1 MKNTNEKICIIGK
14 AQEIDLAECKA
25 KVKAAK
31 RKITFK
37 TALTVGE
44 AIGAGLVAGVCI
56 GAAKLSFDDKNIDT
70 SSKMFAAGIATI
82 ASGLVIGKA
91 CDAANAIATHQ
102 EVVKISK
109 GINELID
116 MAIKIEKRDTGKL
129 KEDSVPSDE
138 STDSAI
144 CEVCNPVS
152 NLNTTL
158 NCIDE
163 NNEEIAKKQ
172 EENSAALDTLLD
184 ELNEHNDGKDDE
196 VVDVIGSAITTA
208 VENGDVDLEVKE
220 DNIYLK
226 KNTAKVSKSSPLLRF
241 KRK

>member
-1 MKNTNEKICIIGK
+1 MKKTNETTQVEIIVDPEVDLNAARDNLKSQKK
-14 AQEIDLAECKA
+14 AVTLN
-25 KVKAAK
+25 
-31 RKITFK
+31 
-37 TALTVGE
+37 TALAIIEAVG
-44 AIGAGLVAGVCI
+44 
-56 GAAKLSFDDKNIDT
+56 S
-70 SSKMFAAGIATI
+70 ATI
-82 ASGLVIGKA
+82 ASFCTAVAIESLKTKDMGTGGKVFGVGLAMVSGGLCAGRIRNACKYQIFNTDVYKA
-91 CDAANAIATHQ
+91 T
-102 EVVKISK
+102 
-109 GINELID
+109 NEL
-116 MAIKIEKRDTGKL
+116 L
-129 KEDSVPSDE
+129 DSLDDAVNNSKSVDNDSTKDE

-184 ELNEHNDGKDDE
+184 ELNEHKDGKDDE
-196 VVDVIGSAITTA
+196 VVDMIGSAITTA